1 MGMSMWSKTKG
12 PVVDGEFE
20 IGGLYRVKSRLP
32 VYLLSANM
40 AIDSTVSPTLV
51 SGSHVTNLG
60 LGKVFMTPSTFK
72 QPKVTIPEGEVLMCL
87 SLEELEDRRKYGVPA
102 EDTEKEKQDF
112 GFFIGNKNSRKKT
125 TTTRGNSVKVY
136 ELVFLWNEKRYVF
149 LCSGKNSLKTVADLF
164 FDQIVF

>member
-87 SLEELEDRRKYGVPA
+87 SLEELEDRRKYGVVSP
-102 EDTEKEKQDF
+102 ELEEEKQNF
-112 GFFIGNKNSRKKT
+112 GFFDKKALSKKS
-125 TTTRGNSVKVY
+125 SVKVY

-149 LCSGKNSLKTVADLF
+149 LCSGKNSLRTVADLF